1 MGSQGV
7 GKTSLITR
15 STTGRFA
22 AARTSTIGASLLA
35 KKLVIDNTKV
45 HLQLWDAAGQER
57 FRTLAPLFY
66 RGALAAV
73 LVYDVT
79 NDASL
84 QDVKFWMAGA
94 FSRSRGPIVATTR
107 VSLTATHSRLRA
119 AQEHAGRADHCRR
132 RRES

>member
-1 MGSQGV
+1 MTSQTHARIFAVGSQGV

-15 STTGRFA
+15 STTGRFS

-79 NDASL
+79 DEASL
-84 QDVKFWMAGA
+84 QDVKFWMAGQ
-94 FSRSRGPIVATTR
+94 SHTVSSCRST
-107 VSLTATHSRLRA
+107 RA
-119 AQEHAGRADHCRR
+119 ADANTSLGGQSCGKTCPT
-132 RRES
+132 S